1 MGSFAFDLM
10 RCSRASRD
18 SRLIPLKQQENTLS
32 GRYSLLT
39 ANAKAE
45 YEGAGSPFKG
55 ARRKAESG

>member
-18 SRLIPLKQQENTLS
+18 SRLIPLEQQENTLS